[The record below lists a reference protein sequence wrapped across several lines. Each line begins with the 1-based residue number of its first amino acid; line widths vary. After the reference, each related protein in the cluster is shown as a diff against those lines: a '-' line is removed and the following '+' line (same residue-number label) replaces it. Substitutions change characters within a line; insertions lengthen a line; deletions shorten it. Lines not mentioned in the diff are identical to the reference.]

1 MENGEALQKLAE
13 MISGVTLSQSLC
25 TVAEL
30 GIADLLAE
38 GPRSAAELAD
48 KSGAHPEALH
58 RVLRYLASNGVFEED
73 AKGRFRLTPMAHYL
87 RSDVEATQ
95 RDAARMMYF
104 LSPGWTEML
113 HSVKTS
119 ESAFT
124 KAFGKPLFEHLGAN
138 PGDAAV
144 FDAAMVGFHGPETG
158 AVLDAYDYGGVET
171 LADIGGGNGSVLSA
185 TLERNA
191 RLRGIWFDLPHV
203 EERARETFASAQL
216 DGRCQLMTGNFFES
230 VPEGA
235 DAYQMRHIIHDWY
248 DDRAEGIL
256 RNIRRVI
263 PENGRLLLIEAVI
276 PSGNDP
282 SFGKFS
288 DVLMLMFP
296 GGMERTEEQFRNL
309 YEKAGFELTSI
320 TPTASPASVIEGRPV

>member
-1 MENGEALQKLAE
+1 MEDQESLQKLAE

-38 GPRSAAELAD
+38 GPRSAAELAEA
-48 KSGAHPEALH
+48 SEAHPEALH
-58 RVLRYLASNGVFEED
+58 RVLRYLASNGIFEED
-73 AKGRFRLTPMAHYL
+73 TDSRFRLTPMAHYL
-87 RSDVEATQ
+87 RADVEGTQ

-119 ESAFT
+119 ECAFT
-124 KAFGKPLFEHLGAN
+124 KAFGKPLFQHLGEN
-138 PGDAAV
+138 PDDAAV
-144 FDAAMVGFHGPETG
+144 FDAAMVGFHGTETP
-158 AVLDAYDYGGVET
+158 AVLNAYDYTGIET
-171 LADIGGGNGSVLSA
+171 LADIGGGNSSVLSA
-185 TLERNA
+185 TLERHPH
-191 RLRGIWFDLPHV
+191 LRGIWFDLPHV
-203 EERARETFASAQL
+203 EKRAKETFASASV
-216 DGRCQLMTGNFFES
+216 DGRCQLTTGNFFES

-248 DDRAEGIL
+248 DDRAAGIL
-256 RNIRRVI
+256 RNIRDVI
-263 PENGRLLLIEAVI
+263 PQNGRLLLIEAVI
-276 PSGNDP
+276 PTGNDP

-296 GGMERTEEQFRNL
+296 GGMERTEEQFRKL
-309 YEKAGFELTSI
+309 YEKADFELTSI
-320 TPTASPASVIEGRPV
+320 TPTESPACVIEGRPV